1 MSCQDSIPDD
11 NGFMTRFSDPRPGP
25 PVPAAT
31 EASRDGE
38 SSEMTGRMLQVSRF
52 ATLGEMAAGVA
63 HELNQPLTAI
73 ANYAQACDRLL
84 SRPQPDLDDLR
95 TAMREI
101 AAQAVRAGEIL
112 RRLRGL
118 AQSQPVRRERADLNA
133 TIEAIRD
140 IILAD
145 GRVDHAQVR
154 FDLATR
160 LPAVSI
166 DTAQIQ
172 HVILNLVRNGLEA
185 PAVPGVAGRE
195 LLLRTRLTSRG
206 DVEIAVLDNG
216 PGLAP
221 QAIERMFDPFFS
233 TKPEGTGLGLAISRT
248 VVRAHGG
255 VLTHHPNIPH
265 GAAFSIR
272 LPAEAIAPELT
283 EAPAASACILLV
295 DDHTGVRD
303 ATAMVLRGEGFEVQ
317 CAASLAEARAALRE
331 HPQVDLVIADYHLQK
346 GETGLQVI
354 AAARQ
359 VAGEQLPAVLV
370 SGDIS
375 ATLCGVEAGERLRV
389 AAKPIRSNKLMSLIR
404 ELLSAGK
411 S

>member
-1 MSCQDSIPDD
+1 
-11 NGFMTRFSDPRPGP
+11 
-25 PVPAAT
+25 
-31 EASRDGE
+31 
-38 SSEMTGRMLQVSRF
+38 MTGRMLQVSRF
-52 ATLGEMAAGVA
+52 ATLGEMATGVA

-118 AQSQPVRRERADLNA
+118 AQAQPLRCERADLNA

-145 GRVDHAQVR
+145 GRLHHAQVR
-154 FDLATR
+154 FDLAAG
-160 LPAVSI
+160 LPAAAI

-185 PAVPGVAGRE
+185 PAVPGVPVRE
-195 LLLRTRLTSRG
+195 LLLRTRLTSGG

-221 QAIERMFDPFFS
+221 QVVERMFDPFFS
-233 TKPEGTGLGLAISRT
+233 TKPEGTGLGLAISHT

-255 VLTHHPNIPH
+255 VLAYHPNVPR

-272 LPAEAIAPELT
+272 LPAEALAADRPEALAT
-283 EAPAASACILLV
+283 SARILLV

-303 ATAMVLRGEGFEVQ
+303 ATAMLLRGEGFEVR
-317 CAASLAEARAALRE
+317 CAASLAEAGAALRAD
-331 HPQVDLVIADYHLQK
+331 PQVDLVIADYHLQK
-346 GETGLQVI
+346 GETGIQVI

-359 VAGEQLPAVLV
+359 VVGEQLPAVLV

-375 ATLCGVEAGERLRV
+375 STLSGVEASERLRV
-389 AAKPIRSNKLMSLIR
+389 ATKPIRSGKLLSLVR
-404 ELLSAGK
+404 ELLSAAK
-411 S
+411 DA

>member
-1 MSCQDSIPDD
+1 
-11 NGFMTRFSDPRPGP
+11 MTRPSGPQPAP
-25 PVPAAT
+25 PVPAT
-31 EASRDGE
+31 PEASRDAE

-52 ATLGEMAAGVA
+52 ATLGEMATGVA

-118 AQSQPVRRERADLNA
+118 AQSQPIRRERADLNA
-133 TIEAIRD
+133 TIEAIRE
-140 IILAD
+140 IIVAD
-145 GRVDHAQVR
+145 GRVHRGRVR
-154 FDLATR
+154 FALATG
-160 LPAVSI
+160 LPAVSV

-185 PAVPGVAGRE
+185 PAVAGVEVRE
-195 LLLRTRLTSRG
+195 LLLRTRLTSGG

-221 QAIERMFDPFFS
+221 QAVERMFDPFFS
-233 TKPEGTGLGLAISRT
+233 TKPEGTGLGLAISHT

-255 VLTHHPNIPH
+255 VLAYHPNIPR
-265 GAAFSIR
+265 GALFSIR
-272 LPAEAIAPELT
+272 LPAEALTADPPEAL
-283 EAPAASACILLV
+283 AASARILLV
-295 DDHTGVRD
+295 DDHTGVRE
-303 ATAMVLRGEGFEVQ
+303 ATAMLLRGEGFEVQ
-317 CAASLAEARAALRE
+317 CAASLTEARAALRE
-331 HPQVDLVIADYHLQK
+331 NPQVDLVISDYHLQK
-346 GETGLQVI
+346 GETGIEVI

-375 ATLCGVEAGERLRV
+375 STLGGVEATDRLRV
-389 AAKPIRSNKLMSLIR
+389 ASKPIRSNKLLSLIR
-404 ELLSAGK
+404 ELLSARK
-411 S
+411 DT